1 MDLSLYFT
9 LQTNGGFSENNFI
22 AMANSIDGLSR
33 LDISDM
39 TNGSIN
45 LNTKLMTFKDF
56 PSMSSWKTCYTVS

>member
-1 MDLSLYFT
+1 MDLSLYCT
-9 LQTNGGFSENNFI
+9 LQTNSGFSENNFI

-56 PSMSSWKTCYTVS
+56 PSMSSCKTCYTVS